1 MALAHQ
7 VLTVTAFSQ
16 NCTVLWCTATQRAAV
31 VDPGG
36 DIEEITAFITD
47 HHLKLDKILLTH
59 GHIDHVGGTEQLA
72 EQFNVP
78 VEGPQLADQ
87 FWLERLPQQA
97 QMFHFPQQCPP
108 LTPQRWLNE
117 GDSVTVGNE
126 TLSVLHCPGHTPGH
140 IVFYSAAAGLL
151 VAGDVLFYRSIGR
164 ADFPQSDPQQ
174 LLDAIRRKLYVL
186 PDDTLV
192 LPGHGR
198 TTTIG
203 DEKQHNPFVHD

>member
-1 MALAHQ
+1 MALAHH

-16 NCTVLWCTATQRAAV
+16 NCSVLWCTATQRAAV

-36 DIEEITAFITD
+36 DVEEIVAFLAD
-47 HHLKLDKILLTH
+47 HQLRLDKVLLTH
-59 GHIDHVGGTEQLA
+59 GHIDHAGGAAQLA
-72 EQFNVP
+72 GQFNAP
-78 VEGPQLADQ
+78 IEGPQPADK
-87 FWLERLPQQA
+87 FWLDKLPEQA
-97 QMFHFPQQCPP
+97 QMFHFPHKCDP
-108 LTPQRWLNE
+108 LTPQRWLEE
-117 GDSVTVGNE
+117 GETVQIGNE
-126 TLSVLHCPGHTPGH
+126 TMSVLHCPGHTPGH

-164 ADFPQSDPQQ
+164 ADFPQSNPQH
-174 LLDAIRRKLYVL
+174 LLDAIRQKLYTL

-203 DEKQHNPFVHD
+203 DEKRHNPFVHE